1 MRWRPW
7 RTDRVSDPEGKEMAK
22 KQLEVAQAIEENA
35 YLLAEEHR
43 EILRRNNLGP
53 RFHKALG
60 GGR

>member
-1 MRWRPW
+1 
-7 RTDRVSDPEGKEMAK
+7 VSDPEGKEMAK
-22 KQLEVAQAIEENA
+22 KQLEIAQAIEENA
-35 YLLAEEHR
+35 YVLAEEHR